1 MTKNPPRSDQFIE
14 YLEQHREDRAL
25 LAALRRGAGQ
35 PPGASPEVSK
45 YVQAW
50 LGEDAPAYL
59 EEAYYLIAPLFALHP
74 KEGGSGN
81 MGDHFAEM
89 CKRDLLYER
98 DKEPPPSV
106 ERRFMLLLSAHPDDL
121 GDYLRQATGLL
132 KSKDVAVD
140 WQQLL
145 RDVLAWKSRDERPR
159 IRVQKEWARAFWRSP
174 KKVNSTVQSQTNST
188 DSPKEGA

>member
-1 MTKNPPRSDQFIE
+1 MTKNPPKPDPFIQ
-14 YLEQHREDRAL
+14 YLEEHREDRAL

-45 YVQAW
+45 YVQSW
-50 LGEDAPAYL
+50 LSQDSPTYL

-74 KEGGSGN
+74 KEGGQGN
-81 MGDHFAEM
+81 MGDHFAALREPG
-89 CKRDLLYER
+89 EG
-98 DKEPPPSV
+98 PPPSI

-121 GDYLRQATGLL
+121 GDYLRQAVGLL

-159 IRVQKEWARAFWRSP
+159 RVQKEWARKFWRSP
-174 KKVNSTVQSQTNST
+174 KKDSSTVQSETNST
-188 DSPKEGA
+188 EEGE